1 MKNAPYNAPVIDELQ
16 SEPTPVVAT
25 TQKPIAIQAIAEE
38 VQPTSNESFWRS
50 EVDKYMQ
57 FATNKKGYKTDKER
71 IKENIAFMQRTGT
84 MLSYDYPEFEDCI
97 LYLIQSLRNNPK
109 AHSEGRFFRLIDG
122 CEVEYSH
129 AALAQYRMLVSWC
142 IRIATCWPTRV
153 KQAKGTD
160 IESMIV
166 GMRKEA
172 KDNLNL
178 FVRKMANF
186 AIQ

>member
-1 MKNAPYNAPVIDELQ
+1 MKNDSYNAPVIDELQ
-16 SEPTPVVAT
+16 SDSTPVVDT
-25 TQKPIAIQAIAEE
+25 VQKPIVVMDIAQE
-38 VQPTSNESFWRS
+38 VEQTSNESFWRG
-50 EVDKYMQ
+50 EVDKYMVY
-57 FATNKKGYKTDKER
+57 ATGKKGYKTDKER

-109 AHSEGRFFRLIDG
+109 AHANGRFFHLIEG

-129 AALAQYRMLVSWC
+129 AALTQYRMLLSWC
-142 IRIATCWPTRV
+142 IRIASCWATRV
-153 KQAKGTD
+153 KLAKGTD